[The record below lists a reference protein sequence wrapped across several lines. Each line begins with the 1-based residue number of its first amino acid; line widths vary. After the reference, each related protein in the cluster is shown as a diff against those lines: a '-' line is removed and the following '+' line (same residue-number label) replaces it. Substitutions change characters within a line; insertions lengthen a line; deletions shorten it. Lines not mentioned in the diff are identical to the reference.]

1 MSTFDNLVVPSAPH
15 IVKSLSPRKFFCPI
29 FCYSKKLQSNP
40 EHGAAVLGTGARTG
54 RFRRE
59 RNRKESRFS
68 GRVRVFL
75 FLRAVLGRKKRKPG
89 RKRRR
94 QCSIYSVRWW
104 SLGRLWSQTTAST
117 SISTSPPRGSSLTAT
132 QERAGGFSANTLE
145 YSVLT
150 NGKSAMLV
158 MNTVVL
164 TTFSTPA
171 PAAVRSAGCSSG
183 SVPSGRRRPSGSLPW
198 RDRCRAV
205 RSSTGF
211 RLSGR
216 LGSKG
221 RWLRAHRRWRGW
233 FS

>member
-15 IVKSLSPRKFFCPI
+15 IVKSLSPRKSSCPI

-40 EHGAAVLGTGARTG
+40 EHGAAVPGTGERTG

-150 NGKSAMLV
+150 NG
-158 MNTVVL
+158 
-164 TTFSTPA
+164 
-171 PAAVRSAGCSSG
+171 CSSG
-183 SVPSGRRRPSGSLPW
+183 SVPSGRRRLRGVCPW

-221 RWLRAHRRWRGW
+221 RWLLAHRRWRGW